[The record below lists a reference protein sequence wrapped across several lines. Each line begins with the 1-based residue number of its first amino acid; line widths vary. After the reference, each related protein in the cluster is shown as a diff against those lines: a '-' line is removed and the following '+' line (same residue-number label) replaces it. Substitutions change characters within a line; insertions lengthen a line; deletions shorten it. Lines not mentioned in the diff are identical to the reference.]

1 MSMIGS
7 HDNKRLIPGLLSF
20 GPFRDRIKG
29 RYSTEYR
36 SYRIVQVVVTFW
48 MLIFFIYWV
57 IYTDTKG
64 LYLLALILGL
74 LTDILQGSIL
84 GQNALALLISS
95 AFIFNVKK
103 SFYVSNLTTQQVYV
117 FFASLIYLI
126 PLILTHVAIQ
136 GFDFSWLVILSPFTG
151 SIIWPLVRLFL
162 AKLKH

>member
-1 MSMIGS
+1 MTKKNSLLLLTKITIIA
-7 HDNKRLIPGLLSF
+7 LIF
-20 GPFRDRIKG
+20 GAISLPSILEIA
-29 RYSTEYR
+29 SP
-36 SYRIVQVVVTFW
+36 FW
-48 MLIFFIYWV
+48 MLIFFIYWI
-57 IYTDTKG
+57 IYTDTKA
-64 LYLLALILGL
+64 LYLFALILGL

-126 PLILTHVAIQ
+126 ALIATHIAIQ
-136 GFDFSWLVILSPFTG
+136 GFDFSWLIILSPLTG
-151 SIIWPLVRLFL
+151 SIIWPAVRLFL

>member
-1 MSMIGS
+1 MTKNNPLLFLTKITIIALIIGAIS
-7 HDNKRLIPGLLSF
+7 LPSILETISP
-20 GPFRDRIKG
+20 
-29 RYSTEYR
+29 
-36 SYRIVQVVVTFW
+36 FW
-48 MLIFFIYWV
+48 MLIFFIYWI
-57 IYTDTKG
+57 IYTDSKTV
-64 LYLLALILGL
+64 YLFALILGL

-126 PLILTHVAIQ
+126 PLILTHLAIQ

-151 SIIWPLVRLFL
+151 SIIWPLVRLLL

>member
-1 MSMIGS
+1 MTKNSSLLLLTKITIIDLIIGAIS
-7 HDNKRLIPGLLSF
+7 LPPVF
-20 GPFRDRIKG
+20 
-29 RYSTEYR
+29 E
-36 SYRIVQVVVTFW
+36 IVSPFW
-48 MLIFFIYWV
+48 MLIFFIYWI
-57 IYTDTKG
+57 IYSDTKA
-64 LYLLALILGL
+64 LYLFALILGL

-126 PLILTHVAIQ
+126 ALTLTHLAIQ
-136 GFDFSWLVILSPFTG
+136 GFDFNWLIILSPFTG

-162 AKLKH
+162 AKLKY

>member
-1 MSMIGS
+1 MTKKNSLLLLTKITIIALIIGAIS
-7 HDNKRLIPGLLSF
+7 LPSVLEIASP
-20 GPFRDRIKG
+20 
-29 RYSTEYR
+29 
-36 SYRIVQVVVTFW
+36 FW
-48 MLIFFIYWV
+48 MLIFFINWI
-57 IYTDTKG
+57 IYTDTKE
-64 LYLLALILGL
+64 LYLFALILGL

-126 PLILTHVAIQ
+126 ALILTHLAIQ
-136 GFDFSWLVILSPFTG
+136 GFDFSWLIILSPFTG

>member
-1 MSMIGS
+1 MTKNNSLLLLTKITIIA
-7 HDNKRLIPGLLSF
+7 LIVGVISLPSILETIS
-20 GPFRDRIKG
+20 P
-29 RYSTEYR
+29 
-36 SYRIVQVVVTFW
+36 FW
-48 MLIFFIYWV
+48 MLIFFIYWIV
-57 IYTDTKG
+57 YTDSKTV
-64 LYLLALILGL
+64 YLFALILGL

-126 PLILTHVAIQ
+126 PLILTHLAIQ

>member
-1 MSMIGS
+1 MTKDNSLLLLIKITIIALIIGAIS
-7 HDNKRLIPGLLSF
+7 LPSILETISP
-20 GPFRDRIKG
+20 
-29 RYSTEYR
+29 
-36 SYRIVQVVVTFW
+36 FW
-48 MLIFFIYWV
+48 MLIFFIYWI
-57 IYTDTKG
+57 IYTDVKV
-64 LYLLALILGL
+64 LYLFALILGL

-126 PLILTHVAIQ
+126 ALILTHLAIQ
-136 GFDFSWLVILSPFTG
+136 GFDFSWLIILAPVTNA
-151 SIIWPLVRLFL
+151 IIWPLVRLFL

>member
-1 MSMIGS
+1 MTKKNPLLLLTKITIIA
-7 HDNKRLIPGLLSF
+7 LIVGAISLPSILEIAS
-20 GPFRDRIKG
+20 P
-29 RYSTEYR
+29 
-36 SYRIVQVVVTFW
+36 FW
-48 MLIFFIYWV
+48 MLIFFIYWI
-57 IYTDTKG
+57 IYTDTKA
-64 LYLLALILGL
+64 LYLFALILGL

-84 GQNALALLISS
+84 GQNTLALLISS

-126 PLILTHVAIQ
+126 ALILTHLAIQ
-136 GFDFSWLVILSPFTG
+136 GFDFGWLVILSPFTS

>member
-1 MSMIGS
+1 MTKNNSLLLLTKITIIA
-7 HDNKRLIPGLLSF
+7 LIVGAISLPSIL
-20 GPFRDRIKG
+20 
-29 RYSTEYR
+29 E
-36 SYRIVQVVVTFW
+36 IVSPFW

-74 LTDILQGSIL
+74 LTDILQGGIL

-103 SFYVSNLTTQQVYV
+103 SFYVSNLTTQQVYIFV
-117 FFASLIYLI
+117 ASLIYLLT
-126 PLILTHVAIQ
+126 LILSHLLIQ
-136 GFDFSWLVILSPFTG
+136 AFDFSWLILLSPLTG
-151 SIIWPLVRLFL
+151 SIIWPAVRLFL

>member
-1 MSMIGS
+1 MTKNSSLLLLTKITIIA
-7 HDNKRLIPGLLSF
+7 LIVGAISLPNIL
-20 GPFRDRIKG
+20 
-29 RYSTEYR
+29 E
-36 SYRIVQVVVTFW
+36 IVSPFW

-57 IYTDTKG
+57 IYTDTKAI
-64 LYLLALILGL
+64 YLFALILGL

-126 PLILTHVAIQ
+126 ALILTHIAIQ
-136 GFDFSWLVILSPFTG
+136 GFNFNWLIILSPFTA
-151 SIIWPLVRLFL
+151 SIIWPVVRLFL

>member
-1 MSMIGS
+1 MTKDNSLLLLTKITIIALIIGAIS
-7 HDNKRLIPGLLSF
+7 LPSILETISP
-20 GPFRDRIKG
+20 
-29 RYSTEYR
+29 
-36 SYRIVQVVVTFW
+36 FW
-48 MLIFFIYWV
+48 MLIFFIYWI
-57 IYTDTKG
+57 IYTDTKVP
-64 LYLLALILGL
+64 YLLALILGL

-126 PLILTHVAIQ
+126 ALILTHLAIQ
-136 GFDFSWLVILSPFTG
+136 GFDFSWLIILAPFTNA
-151 SIIWPLVRLFL
+151 IIWPLVRLFL

>member
-1 MSMIGS
+1 MTKNNSLLLLTKITIIALIIGAIS
-7 HDNKRLIPGLLSF
+7 LPSVLEIFSP
-20 GPFRDRIKG
+20 
-29 RYSTEYR
+29 
-36 SYRIVQVVVTFW
+36 FW
-48 MLIFFIYWV
+48 MLIFFIYWI

-64 LYLLALILGL
+64 LYLFALILGL

-103 SFYVSNLTTQQVYV
+103 SFYVSNITTQQVYV

-126 PLILTHVAIQ
+126 ALILTHLAIQ
-136 GFDFSWLVILSPFTG
+136 GFDLSWLVILSPFTG